1 MKGANDWLSWEEMA
15 DLYKTA
21 NPLLRFLIE
30 NEEKRRRSEADGIA
44 HCACGALLVA
54 GKCIRC
60 EEDKG
65 QP

>member
-1 MKGANDWLSWEEMA
+1 MA

>member
-1 MKGANDWLSWEEMA
+1 MA

-30 NEEKRRRSEADGIA
+30 NEEKRRRSEDNADGIA

-60 EEDKG
+60 EEDRD
-65 QP
+65 